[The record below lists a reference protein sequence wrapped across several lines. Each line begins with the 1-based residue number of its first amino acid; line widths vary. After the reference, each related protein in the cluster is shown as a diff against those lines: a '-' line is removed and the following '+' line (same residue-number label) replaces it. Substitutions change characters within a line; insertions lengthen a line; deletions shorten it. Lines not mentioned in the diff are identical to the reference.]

1 MTNEEIIEQ
10 TNTLNA
16 DKCGAEYCVARVRTA
31 IDLAR
36 VDEREK
42 MAKEMAGLSYK
53 ETALVLLNYL
63 LRGEVTD
70 DDLRGLRLQWIK
82 EDYCKCE
89 TPDREAGYTYCH
101 TCHKH
106 VSDERFEQLTNEV
119 EDEKIN

>member
-82 EDYCKCE
+82 EDYCK
-89 TPDREAGYTYCH
+89 
-101 TCHKH
+101 
-106 VSDERFEQLTNEV
+106 
-119 EDEKIN
+119 